1 MPKSQPQPTRPGSSP
16 STPMRVEMDT
26 LTQGVSQQPE
36 HLRLQGQCTDQLN
49 GWSSNVEGLTKRNAA
64 RFQAKIFDSALD
76 NFYLEMF
83 QVQQGEDYS
92 VLLSPASSGTDL
104 EMRVLRNGTAVVPK
118 VHGTDLAVNS
128 STGVVTI
135 PNTNYLWA
143 TASSSTVRSACSAM
157 C

>member
-1 MPKSQPQPTRPGSSP
+1 
-16 STPMRVEMDT
+16 MRVEMDT

-76 NFYLEMF
+76 NFYLEML

-92 VLLSPASSGTDL
+92 VLLSPASSGTNL
-104 EMRVLRNGTAVVPK
+104 EMRKNVAEWHCRRPQGAW
-118 VHGTDLAVNS
+118 H
-128 STGVVTI
+128 
-135 PNTNYLWA
+135 
-143 TASSSTVRSACSAM
+143 
-157 C
+157 

>member
-1 MPKSQPQPTRPGSSP
+1 
-16 STPMRVEMDT
+16 MRVEMDT

-49 GWSSNVEGLTKRNAA
+49 GWSSTVEGLTKRNAA
-64 RFQAKIFDSALD
+64 RYQAKIFDSALD

-92 VLLSPASSGTDL
+92 VLLSPASSGTNL

-135 PNTNYLWA
+135 PKTNYLWA
-143 TASSSTVRSACSAM
+143 SLSSTVRSACSTAM